1 MSKTKELFF
10 KEQYIPLLRKLKG
23 DEKGNWGV
31 LTPQGMIEHM
41 SESIAIAS
49 MRIVHAMHTPPEM
62 VEKMKSFALSDK
74 EFKPNTK
81 NALMSDDAAPLRNK
95 TMEEALK
102 ELEVE
107 IAEFLSFFEQK
118 SGHTVTNP
126 FFGDLNYEEWLHL
139 LHKHAIHH
147 LKQFNLI

>member
-95 TMEEALK
+95 NIEEALK

-118 SGHTVTNP
+118 PGHTVTNP